1 MKFLNTLQAQ
11 GGINLET
18 TTDFVFDE
26 VSQGFLFFDNN
37 VANDSFSDKGFVH
50 PELKI
55 KLFNHPN
62 TEGELPPW
70 KKQFSYL
77 LTSYT
82 TPDVDVR
89 GNVVVGGV
97 LKKDAGFAIKTTA
110 VAELLELRRSDL
122 QDGRITGA
130 QITPIYDSE
139 LVSKLW
145 VERKLGSVRL
155 KALSATSFLDS
166 KAHVSASDTVLP
178 DPIADYVFKGDG
190 LTPTSLLDVVQT
202 AIKNEHGNPTG
213 GKLDVTIRNKDKI
226 IYVTSASKFYT
237 ITSVT
242 LGGTSATDMGTA
254 EKAVTDAATALSAAN
269 KLVLASGK
277 ALAAAQATLDAAE
290 ADWEHPDAITSS
302 STALGL
308 AHAAHNGNLS
318 AKETARVALKTAE
331 DALAA
336 LVAAVTVT
344 AVTIKDY
351 VQQLVLTSANYAVSV
366 FKESIN
372 SKYEP
377 AFTVTTEAQRTD
389 CSLNGKKTF
398 FFSTAVSATNKD
410 IGRVVK
416 QAITTGTGVNTVT
429 TVTYWVYEY
438 VPVNGATP
446 AKMDWTPVTPQKSW
460 RQVFPDVEFVGAGRD
475 WMIQLGFATPLATG
489 DEFIVSYAG

>member
-37 VANDSFSDKGFVH
+37 VANDSFSDRGFVH

-97 LKKDAGFAIKTTA
+97 LKKDAGFAVKNTP

-178 DPIADYVFKGDG
+178 DPIADYVFKGEG
-190 LTPTSLLDVVQT
+190 LTPTSEVTPVQ
-202 AIKNEHGNPTG
+202 AQIAVEHNGVTG
-213 GKLDVTIRNKDKI
+213 EKLDVTIRNRDKI
-226 IYVTSASKFYT
+226 IYVTNTGKFYT

-242 LGGTSATDMGTA
+242 LGGTLDTVLTSAEG
-254 EKAVTDAATALSAAN
+254 AVTTAATALSEKN

-277 ALAAAQATLDAAE
+277 ALAAAQAALTAAE
-290 ADWEHPDAITSS
+290 AAGEDQGVISS
-302 STALGL
+302 KQGVYN
-308 AHAAHNGNLS
+308 AANTTHTGNLS
-318 AKETARVALKTAE
+318 DKETNRTALKTAE

-336 LVAAVTVT
+336 AVAEVTVT
-344 AVTIKDY
+344 GVTIKAY

-377 AFTVTTEAQRTD
+377 AFTVTTEVQRTT
-389 CSLNGKKTF
+389 CSLNGGKTF
-398 FFSTAVSATNKD
+398 FFSTAASATNKD

-416 QAITTGTGVNTVT
+416 QAITTGTGVNAVT
-429 TVTYWVYEY
+429 TVTYWVYGH
-438 VPVNGATP
+438 NGTA
-446 AKMDWTPVTPQKSW
+446 MFWTQVTPQKSW

>member
-37 VANDSFSDKGFVH
+37 VANDSFSDRAFVH

-55 KLFNHPN
+55 KLFDHPN
-62 TEGELPPW
+62 TDGELPHW

-89 GNVVVGGV
+89 GKAVVGGV
-97 LKKDAGFAIKTTA
+97 LKKDEGFAVKDTA
-110 VAELLELRRSDL
+110 VADLLELRRSDL
-122 QDGRITGA
+122 QHGRITGA

-155 KALSATSFLDS
+155 KATSATSFLDS
-166 KAHVSASDTVLP
+166 KAHVSASEVALP
-178 DPIADYVFKGDG
+178 DPIADYVFKGTG
-190 LTPTSLLDVVQT
+190 LNISSSVVDVQT
-202 AIKNEHGNPTG
+202 NIKTEHNAATG
-213 GKLDVTIRNKDKI
+213 ERLDVTIRNKDKI
-226 IYVTSASKFYT
+226 IYVNGTSKFYT
-237 ITSVT
+237 VT
-242 LGGTSATDMGTA
+242 AVGLTNPVSSTLEA
-254 EKAVTDAATALSAAN
+254 AVTDATTALSAAN
-269 KLVLASGK
+269 KVVLASGK
-277 ALAAAQATLDAAE
+277 TLAAAQAALTAAE
-290 ADWEHPDAITSS
+290 AGVDSNEIISKALDLNSANTVH
-302 STALGL
+302 TA
-308 AHAAHNGNLS
+308 NLS
-318 AKETARVALKTAE
+318 TKETARTTLKTAE
-331 DALAA
+331 DALATA
-336 LVAAVTVT
+336 LAGVTLN
-344 AVTIKDY
+344 AITIKEY

-377 AFTVTTEAQRTD
+377 AFTVTTEVQRTT
-389 CSLNGKKTF
+389 CSLNGGKTF
-398 FFSTAVSATNKD
+398 FFSTVASATNKD

-416 QAITTGTGVNTVT
+416 QVLGTA
-429 TVTYWVYEY
+429 VTYWMYEHDST
-438 VPVNGATP
+438 TP
-446 AKMDWTPVTPQKSW
+446 AKMMWTQVTPQKSW